1 MKLYMHRKLPRHISG
16 PISGFLII
24 KPDGTLLWDTKP
36 LTIVRELNR
45 LQRRIK
51 QLETQVDEM
60 MADNCYKDTY
70 E

>member
-1 MKLYMHRKLPRHISG
+1 MKLYTHRKLPT
-16 PISGFLII
+16 PVSGFLII
-24 KPDGTLLWDTKP
+24 KPDGTTLWDFKP
-36 LTIVRELNR
+36 VEIVKELNR

-60 MADNCYKDTY
+60 MADNCYKDTH

>member
-1 MKLYMHRKLPRHISG
+1 MKLYTHRKLPTFV
-16 PISGFLII
+16 SGFFII

-36 LTIVRELNR
+36 IGIVKELNR

-60 MADNCYKDTY
+60 LADNCYKETH